1 MKQFAMNHLLVVI
14 EQSNLQGSYVVLLYT
29 SSKFL
34 NKFKFFI
41 FWAYDINT
49 VFKMI
54 KLFIWQFVPNPHFT
68 TSLQWGTV

>member
-1 MKQFAMNHLLVVI
+1 MTQFAMNHLLVVI
-14 EQSNLQGSYVVLLYT
+14 EQSNLHGSYVVLLYT
-29 SSKFL
+29 NGKFL
-34 NKFKFFI
+34 NKFQFFI

-54 KLFIWQFVPNPHFT
+54 KLFIWQFVPNTHFT